1 MQSVLRTRAT
11 VLPGNRLEISAP
23 ELRQG
28 ETVEVIVILPTVVP
42 SGTQSAAEFLDS
54 LPAGPRSYPSWEE
67 FERRFQEERN
77 SWDR

>member
-1 MQSVLRTRAT
+1 MQSVLRTKVT

-28 ETVEVIVILPTVVP
+28 ETVEVIVLLPQVVA
-42 SGTQSAAEFLDS
+42 SGTQSAADFLES
-54 LPAGPRSYPSWEE
+54 LPPGPRSYSRWEE